1 MPIKR
6 NEFLKPINREHHHGL
21 LLCWIIKM
29 GLKNKVGP
37 ERIKRYTDWFFK
49 NHLLAHFEIE
59 EKYIFPILGD
69 EHEYIIKAL
78 IEHQRLKKLFES
90 SEDVQRNLTLIQVE
104 LESHIRFEE
113 RILFNEIQMK
123 ATVEQLQQIQ
133 LNHSDSGFLDDL
145 TDPFWL

>member
-6 NEFLKPINREHHHGL
+6 NEFLKPISREHHHGL
-21 LLCWIIKM
+21 LLCWIIKT
-29 GLKNKVGP
+29 GLKNKVGL

-49 NHLLAHFEIE
+49 NHLLAHFDIE

-78 IEHQRLKKLFES
+78 IEHRRLKQFFES
-90 SEDVQRNLTLIQVE
+90 SEELHRNLTLIQVE
-104 LESHIRFEE
+104 LENHIRFEE
-113 RILFNEIQMK
+113 RILFNEIQLR
-123 ATVEQLQQIQ
+123 ATIEQLQQIKTS
-133 LNHSDSGFLDDL
+133 HSDSGFLDDL